1 MIAPNNLQDTWWI
14 DSISGMFHGAHV
26 LRSHVQLRRGM
37 AGLRF
42 CHALLAWR
50 RRALCRVGGCAC
62 LRLNRKRGC
71 TTGNN

>member
-1 MIAPNNLQDTWWI
+1 
-14 DSISGMFHGAHV
+14 MFHGAHV